1 MHMGTKVARAIRI
14 PVATGERLCTKFAF
28 QEILRLDAVDVIQ
41 PDLCHAG
48 GLTEVK
54 KIVATAEAGYVQVA
68 PHNASGLVGTATA
81 VQLDAVIPNFLIQE
95 YFVAQASWIDDVVL
109 GGPRV
114 VHGEFVVSDRPEL
127 GVDLS
132 EEAAAVHPFQS
143 SSGERASSTRADR
156 PGSERHRELEA
167 EHDRVR
173 RPARPARIDDVLDVR
188 LDLEP
193 GGHLDDV
200 SPLEDQLVVL
210 GEGARSPL

>member
-95 YFVAQASWIDDVVL
+95 YFVANAVQNFYSVSISRRRR
-109 GGPRV
+109 PPSIPTRV
-114 VHGEFVVSDRPEL
+114 VRGKEPLRRGLTDRAQNVTESWKPSTTAS
-127 GVDLS
+127 GVRPVPPGLTMYWTS
-132 EEAAAVHPFQS
+132 GSTWSQGVTWMMYPHSRTS
-143 SSGERASSTRADR
+143 S
-156 PGSERHRELEA
+156 
-167 EHDRVR
+167 
-173 RPARPARIDDVLDVR
+173 
-188 LDLEP
+188 
-193 GGHLDDV
+193 
-200 SPLEDQLVVL
+200 
-210 GEGARSPL
+210 